1 MGMRILV
8 GTPQPRQ
15 GGVRRCSS
23 GGPRLLPN
31 WVPPPRGSGATGKR
45 PRTSGREG
53 SGAGGVGPASSGGDG
68 LSADGAGISAAA
80 AGGAGH
86 SVAAAGGAGTSVAAA
101 DGAGTSAAAAGGA
114 GTSAAAPV
122 RGSGMA
128 GGAAVN
134 ASQRSDRVGRT
145 PSDEELDP
153 WTEEVLSNAEA
164 GLVRGM
170 FGEKVN
176 YARPC
181 KVCRTKISWKESS
194 TSAGKRHLK
203 RSHYTSLQIWCR
215 RFKDLNK
222 PDNLTFPDG
231 GWGPEVP
238 DNTAWPWEHAATWP
252 RISSTPEGTPASA
265 VTGDAAAGGD
275 RQMNMGA
282 FAVPRVHGQQLREG
296 LVQLFAAADLP
307 FRLVECREVSD
318 AVLLSLFIL
327 GLLIPSHHLCSSSH
341 PTISAPNPMPPSLL
355 LIPSH
360 HLCSSSHPTIS
371 ALHPIPPSLL
381 LIPSHHLCSSSH
393 PTISA
398 PFTDI
403 HTTIPAF
410 LFASTAY
417 GEAAREDM
425 RQLLVG
431 DGLAGR
437 MSLTFD
443 IWTGENNVAFVAV
456 TCHYVT
462 SDFQLKQ
469 AVIDFRELKGSHT
482 GDLIADELEEVLR
495 EWGLEKMLFAVTCD
509 NAENNSRAM
518 RLLAGVPYA
527 RPGSR
532 PRHPPLLSRWRHFG
546 CVAHV
551 VNLAVQAALKVDE
564 VAEPLKRLRDVANY
578 IGWSTL
584 RTDRFFELQKGYAAT
599 RPQGPPGSRRASGP
613 LRLIVDSPTRWGS
626 TLNMVNRGFELR
638 MPIAMFFDDSEVP
651 LNPTSI
657 FTTHVLSHPI
667 PPSLLLIPCHHL
679 CSSSHATIS
688 APHPTPPSLL
698 LIPRHHACSSS
709 HATMS
714 APHPTPPCLLLIPCH
729 PLCSSSHPTISAPDP
744 MPCHHLC
751 SSSHATISAPHP
763 MPPSLLLIPRH
774 HVCSSSHATM
784 SAPYPPP
791 PCLLLIPCHPLCS
804 SSHPTISAPHPMP
817 CHHLCSSSHATI
829 SAPHPMPPKPY
840 LHLYNPCDP
849 FQPSISKET
858 RKAWD
863 AIRLTDAHWDDLAEL
878 RDFLTPFEQEKAQ
891 LTPGIS
897 PLRSSLIT
905 AAMGKLERHMGGVSE
920 EAAIATF
927 LDPRQ
932 KVAPFKHRARA
943 AEGNLRGATLE
954 LGPDRVKA
962 LVRARLPEYQAASTT
977 AQGDGG
983 EVTSARGAGV
993 HASAGGGAV
1002 DASANV
1008 SIQSQLFTPWD
1019 AMEAEEGEDPQDEV
1033 DQYLAEGRQRGGS
1046 ALEYWRSRE
1055 TLKGLRAMARDYLG
1069 VPASSAASERAF
1081 SKSRNIITWQRHR
1094 LAAGQLR
1101 ASMLIKTW
1109 QDHHPLGTLAPK
1121 GTSTAN
1127 PTLGVEDESRGL

>member
-1 MGMRILV
+1 M
-8 GTPQPRQ
+8 
-15 GGVRRCSS
+15 
-23 GGPRLLPN
+23 
-31 WVPPPRGSGATGKR
+31 
-45 PRTSGREG
+45 
-53 SGAGGVGPASSGGDG
+53 
-68 LSADGAGISAAA
+68 
-80 AGGAGH
+80 
-86 SVAAAGGAGTSVAAA
+86 
-101 DGAGTSAAAAGGA
+101 
-114 GTSAAAPV
+114 
-122 RGSGMA
+122 
-128 GGAAVN
+128 
-134 ASQRSDRVGRT
+134 
-145 PSDEELDP
+145 
-153 WTEEVLSNAEA
+153 
-164 GLVRGM
+164 
-170 FGEKVN
+170 
-176 YARPC
+176 
-181 KVCRTKISWKESS
+181 
-194 TSAGKRHLK
+194 
-203 RSHYTSLQIWCR
+203 
-215 RFKDLNK
+215 
-222 PDNLTFPDG
+222 
-231 GWGPEVP
+231 
-238 DNTAWPWEHAATWP
+238 
-252 RISSTPEGTPASA
+252 PASA
-265 VTGDAAAGGD
+265 VTGGAAAGGS
-275 RQMNMGA
+275 RQMSMGA
-282 FAVPRVHGQQLREG
+282 FVTPRVHGQQLREG

-327 GLLIPSHHLCSSSH
+327 LLRIDMVL
-341 PTISAPNPMPPSLL
+341 SAPHPIPPSLL

-360 HLCSSSHPTIS
+360 HLCSSSHATIS
-371 ALHPIPPSLL
+371 APHPIPPSLL

-398 PFTDI
+398 PHPIPPSLLLIPSHHLCSSSHPTISAPHPDI
-403 HTTIPAF
+403 HTTIYAF
-410 LFASTAY
+410 VFASTAY

-443 IWTGENNVAFVAV
+443 IWTGENNVAFMAV

-462 SDFQLKQ
+462 SDFQLKP

-518 RLLAGVPYA
+518 RLLAGVPDA

-532 PRHPPLLSRWRHFG
+532 PRHPPLLSRWRHFR

-584 RTDRFFELQKGYAAT
+584 RTDRFFELQRGYAAT
-599 RPQGPPGSRRASGP
+599 RPQGPPCSRRASGP

-626 TLNMVNRGFELR
+626 TLNMVNRGFKMR
-638 MPIAMFFDDSEVP
+638 MPIAMFFDDS
-651 LNPTSI
+651 
-657 FTTHVLSHPI
+657 
-667 PPSLLLIPCHHL
+667 
-679 CSSSHATIS
+679 
-688 APHPTPPSLL
+688 
-698 LIPRHHACSSS
+698 
-709 HATMS
+709 
-714 APHPTPPCLLLIPCH
+714 
-729 PLCSSSHPTISAPDP
+729 D
-744 MPCHHLC
+744 
-751 SSSHATISAPHP
+751 
-763 MPPSLLLIPRH
+763 
-774 HVCSSSHATM
+774 
-784 SAPYPPP
+784 
-791 PCLLLIPCHPLCS
+791 
-804 SSHPTISAPHPMP
+804 
-817 CHHLCSSSHATI
+817 
-829 SAPHPMPPKPY
+829 
-840 LHLYNPCDP
+840 
-849 FQPSISKET
+849 PSISKET

-878 RDFLTPFEQEKAQ
+878 RDFLTPFEQVTPFAEGSLYPTLSAVVPQYNVLIDLQEKAQ

-905 AAMGKLERHMGGVSE
+905 AALGKLERHMGGVSE

-927 LDPRQ
+927 LDPCQ
-932 KVAPFKHRARA
+932 KLAPFKHRARA
-943 AEGNLRGATLE
+943 AEGNSRGATLE

-962 LVRARLPEYQAASTT
+962 LVRARLSEYQAASTT

-1002 DASANV
+1002 DASAKV
-1008 SIQSQLFTPWD
+1008 SIQSQLFAAWD

-1046 ALEYWRSRE
+1046 ALEYWHSRE

-1081 SKSRNIITWQRHR
+1081 SQSRNIITWQRHR

-1121 GTSTAN
+1121 GTSSKILPLDRPNSRLLGLFCKKPDMMSLSRRLLGQHVEPTSRLLSLMSNDTWPQRMASLLEERSLSVLLATMSLLVALVAAN
-1127 PTLGVEDESRGL
+1127 PEAYLCCVPKCVKVLERLAKCVDIPQDYTYAIPSPWLQVRHPLALAAGTPSPRPGCSRPLEPHSLHPCLPPYLSQPTMVPVQSFTGGLLGTGGAAGHRWGCWSQVGLLVTGGAAGHRWGCWSQVGLLVTGGAAGHRWGCWSQVGLLVLVLAAGAGAGSWCWQLALGLVPDAGGWRWGWFLVLAAGAGAGSWCWRLALGLVPGAGGRRWGWFLVLATGAGAGSWCWRLALGLVPGAGGWRWGWFLVLAAGAGAGSWCWRLALGLVPGAGGWRWCWFLVLAAGAATAGATGEVQGGAGCSRWRKRDRGPLATSLATSLAGRWRRVRWRSP